1 MPKRR
6 SSSAKQKRRAP
17 VKLLGALAG
26 IALTVFL
33 VGELSAFLRSDY
45 GRVLIYRYAHLGNR
59 AGIVRIVGKRIH
71 EGLANARVP
80 RAAVREEVVA
90 LAGGGTP
97 RWHVELPESGAPTLV
112 NYEVTTAVQHG
123 GAMVLSGRETGGA
136 GGAQEVTLVV
146 GFPGRPLQELV
157 VTRPGRQRRE
167 DAARKPVAS
176 IAVVLYG
183 LGENSALAKR
193 VVARREPFAVAVPA
207 AGDGH
212 VALRNAVRAAGHEL
226 VLQVPMEPEKYPSVS
241 PGPGT
246 LLVTMSPRRIQKEL
260 HDALEEAGAVTAVA
274 NLMGSLATQDEAF
287 MTAFYRELRSANV
300 TFLHIQPVPRA
311 VCRPLAAR
319 LGTAYDEP
327 DVTLDAETRMQKPLA
342 LARAWRE
349 ALARAE
355 RRGHAIVLVRVTP
368 LSAKWLDE
376 ALSAK
381 GLGGATLVPLSSII
395 HRPGAE

>member
-6 SSSAKQKRRAP
+6 SSSSKKRHP
-17 VKLLGALAG
+17 PLKLLGVLAG
-26 IALTVFL
+26 LALMIFL
-33 VGELSAFLRSDY
+33 VGELSAFLKSDY
-45 GRVLIYRYAHLGNR
+45 GRVLLYRYAHLGNR
-59 AGIVRIVGKRIH
+59 AGIMRIVGKHVH
-71 EGLANARVP
+71 EGLARAGVP
-80 RAAVREEVVA
+80 RASIREEVVA

-97 RWHVELPESGAPTLV
+97 SWHVELPENGAPTLV
-112 NYEVTTAVQHG
+112 NYKVTTAVERG
-123 GAMVLSGRETGGA
+123 GAGVLSGRETTGA
-136 GGAQEVTLVV
+136 DGAQEVTLVF
-146 GFPGRPLQELV
+146 GFPGRPLHVLV
-157 VTRPGRQRRE
+157 VTRPGRPRE
-167 DAARKPVAS
+167 ENPAAGPRAS

-193 VVARREPFAVAVPA
+193 VIARREPFAVAVPA
-207 AGDGH
+207 AGEGH
-212 VALRNAVRAAGHEL
+212 AALRNAARAAGHEL

-260 HDALEEAGAVTAVA
+260 HDFMEEAGAVTAVA

-287 MTAFYRELRSANV
+287 MTAFYRELRGANV

-311 VCRPLAAR
+311 VCRPLAAK
-319 LGTAYDEP
+319 LGTAYDQP
-327 DVTLDAETRMQKPLA
+327 DATLDAEARMEKPLA

-355 RRGHAIVLVRVTP
+355 HRGHAIVLIRVTP
-368 LSAKWLDE
+368 LSARWLDE
-376 ALSAK
+376 ALSAR

-395 HRPGAE
+395 HGPGAE

>member
-1 MPKRR
+1 MAKRR
-6 SSSAKQKRRAP
+6 SSSAKRRAP
-17 VKLLGALAG
+17 AQFLGVLAVL
-26 IALTVFL
+26 ALTVFL
-33 VGELSAFLRSDY
+33 MGEMYAFLTSDY
-45 GRVLIYRYAHLGNR
+45 GRVLACRHLHLGDR
-59 AGIVRIVGKRIH
+59 AEIVRIVGKRVH

-80 RAAVREEVVA
+80 HAAVREEVVA

-97 RWHVELPESGAPTLV
+97 RWHVELARDGAPMQV
-112 NYEVTTAVQHG
+112 NYEVTTAVERG
-123 GAMVLSGRETGGA
+123 GAQLLSGRETTGE
-136 GGAQEVTLVV
+136 GGAQEVTLVI

-157 VTRPGRQRRE
+157 ISRPGRPRHEEAVVAQQ
-167 DAARKPVAS
+167 AR
-176 IAVVLYG
+176 IAIVLYG
-183 LGENSALAKR
+183 LGENAALAKQ
-193 VVARREPFAVAVPA
+193 VLARSEPFAVAVPA
-207 AGDGH
+207 TGSGRE
-212 VALRNAVRAAGHEL
+212 ALRKAARAAGHEL

-246 LLVTMSPRRIQKEL
+246 LLVTMSARRIQKEL
-260 HDALEEAGAVTAVA
+260 HDDLQDAGEVTAVA

-287 MTAFYRELRSANV
+287 MTAFFHELRRANV

-311 VCRPLAAR
+311 VCRPLAAT

-327 DVTLDAETRMQKPLA
+327 DATLDAEARMTRPLA
-342 LARAWRE
+342 LENAWKG

-376 ALSAK
+376 ALSAR
-381 GLGGATLVPLSSII
+381 GLEGATLVPLSSVI